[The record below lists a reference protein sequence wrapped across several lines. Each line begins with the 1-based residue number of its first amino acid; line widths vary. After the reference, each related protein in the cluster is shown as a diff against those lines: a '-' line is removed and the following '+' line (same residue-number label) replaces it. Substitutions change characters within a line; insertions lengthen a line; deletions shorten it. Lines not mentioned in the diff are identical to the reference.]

1 VPESGLMLPMVA
13 GKVEFPFFGRG
24 GHFMTITLNH
34 TIVPS
39 RDKIESA
46 RFYSRIFGFEYAGEF
61 SHFVVVKVNGTLS
74 LDFDTREKFESH
86 HYAFK
91 VSEGEFDEI
100 FERVKAEDI
109 KYGSGPFDSEN
120 MRINHNDGG
129 RGVYFRDPG
138 GHLLEMLTVDYK
150 MP

>member
-1 VPESGLMLPMVA
+1 M
-13 GKVEFPFFGRG
+13 
-24 GHFMTITLNH
+24 MTITLNH

-39 RDKIESA
+39 HNKVESA
-46 RFYSRIFGFEYAGEF
+46 RFYARVFGFDYIGEF
-61 SHFVVVKVNGTLS
+61 HHFIVVKVNDTLS
-74 LDFDTREKFESH
+74 LDFDNNENYGPH

-91 VSEGEFDEI
+91 VPEGEFDGV
-100 FERVKAEDI
+100 FERLKAENI
-109 KYGSGPFDSEN
+109 PYGSGPFEPEN

>member
-1 VPESGLMLPMVA
+1 
-13 GKVEFPFFGRG
+13 
-24 GHFMTITLNH
+24 MTITLNH

-39 RDKIESA
+39 HDKVESA
-46 RFYSRIFGFEYAGEF
+46 RFYSRIFGFEYVGEF
-61 SHFVVVKVNGTLS
+61 FHFIVVKVNDSLS
-74 LDFDTREKFESH
+74 LDFDNREKFESH

-91 VSEGEFDEI
+91 VAEQEFDEI
-100 FERVKAEDI
+100 FWRLKAENI
-109 KYGSGPFDSEN
+109 KYGSGPSEPEN

-129 RGVYFRDPG
+129 QGVYFRDPG

>member
-1 VPESGLMLPMVA
+1 MSNAAHAECCA
-13 GKVEFPFFGRG
+13 FNKFFVQEEI
-24 GHFMTITLNH
+24 MTITLNH

-39 RDKIESA
+39 HDKVESA

-61 SHFVVVKVNGTLS
+61 SHFIVVKVNDTLS
-74 LDFDTREKFESH
+74 LDFDNREEFEPH

-91 VSEGEFDEI
+91 VSEQEFDEI
-100 FERVKAEDI
+100 FGRLKAENI
-109 KYGSGPFDSEN
+109 KYGSGPFEPEN

-129 RGVYFRDPG
+129 RGVYFRDPS

-150 MP
+150 MG

>member
-1 VPESGLMLPMVA
+1 MEP
-13 GKVEFPFFGRG
+13 
-24 GHFMTITLNH
+24 FMTITLNH

-39 RDKIESA
+39 HDKVESA

-150 MP
+150 MS